1 MDFETLKEEL
11 SEIHIGSIR
20 LYEKIGST
28 NDAALQW
35 ADSGAPDMSLVIA
48 DEQTAGRGRQRRKW
62 YTHPGSALAFSLVL
76 RLSSNIDPDR
86 SVTSHPSKI
95 SHITALG
102 AIAICKSLQN
112 KYNLE
117 PQIKWP
123 NDVLLQSKK
132 AAGILAET
140 RWKGEELTHAI
151 LGIGVNVSPDSVPP
165 DEEIIFPATCVESVL
180 GKSISRTELL
190 CSILENLIQLR
201 TQLFKPEFMEL
212 WNQYLA
218 FRGSWVLL
226 TIRDSKQAKEIHEV
240 QVIGLDPQGGLK
252 VRTKSGNIQNLF
264 SGELSLKSIED

>member
-11 SEIHIGSIR
+11 SDIQIGSFR
-20 LYEKIGST
+20 FYEKIGST
-28 NDAALQW
+28 NDDALHW
-35 ADSGAPDMSLVIA
+35 ADTGAPDMSLVIT
-48 DEQTAGRGRQRRKW
+48 DEQTAGCGSQGRKW

-76 RLSSNIDPDR
+76 RLSSNIDSVR
-86 SVTSHPSKI
+86 SVASHPSTT
-95 SHITALG
+95 SHLTALG

-123 NDVLLQSKK
+123 NDVLLRSEKV
-132 AAGILAET
+132 AGILTET
-140 RWKGEELTHAI
+140 RWKGEELTNAI

-165 DEEIIFPATCVESVL
+165 DEKIVFPATCVESVF

-190 CSILENLIQLR
+190 CSILENLTQLR
-201 TQLFKPEFMEL
+201 TQLFKPEFMET

-218 FRGSWVLL
+218 FRGNWILL
-226 TIRDSKQAKEIHEV
+226 TIRGSKQAEETHEV

-264 SGELSLKSIED
+264 SGEISLKFE